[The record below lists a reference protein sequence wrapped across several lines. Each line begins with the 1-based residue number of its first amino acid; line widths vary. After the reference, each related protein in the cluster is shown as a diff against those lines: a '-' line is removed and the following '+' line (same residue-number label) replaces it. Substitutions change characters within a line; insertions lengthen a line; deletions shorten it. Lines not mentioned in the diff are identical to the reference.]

1 MGKSYYIYIITNKSN
16 TLYIGLTNNLRKRL
30 WEHKNKLVEGFSK
43 KYNLDTLIYFEE
55 HQNISQAIVREKQIK
70 GWLRKKKIKLIKT
83 INPNFED
90 LGVKFNFSQTS

>member
-1 MGKSYYIYIITNKSN
+1 MGKSYYIYILTNKSN
-16 TLYIGLTNNLRKRL
+16 TLYIGVTNNLRKRL

-43 KYNLDTLIYFEE
+43 KYSLDTLIYFEE
-55 HQNISQAIVREKQIK
+55 YQNISQVIVREKQIK

>member
-1 MGKSYYIYIITNKSN
+1 MGKSYYIYILTNKSN

-43 KYNLDTLIYFEE
+43 KYSLDTLIYFEE
-55 HQNISQAIVREKQIK
+55 YQNISQVIVREKQIK